1 MWRRNAKVDVLALI
15 LETFVRKEF
24 AVSLACSCGMLFA
37 VMFLLIARFLTSDA
51 SLNVRQVYRL
61 RNLRS
66 QKQNFFGGIIDKQF
80 IGSLSS
86 LCKRVVFVGFY
97 SVKYSVSPLLVDFLL
112 GKQ

>member
-1 MWRRNAKVDVLALI
+1 M
-15 LETFVRKEF
+15 
-24 AVSLACSCGMLFA
+24 ACSCGMLFA
-37 VMFLLIARFLTSDA
+37 VMFLLIARFLTSDE
-51 SLNVRQVYRL
+51 SLNVRQVDRL

-112 GKQ
+112 RKQ